1 MSHYELIGFDMDG
14 TILNSQKT
22 ISHRTLEAVNRA
34 ARMGKRVILSTGRCI
49 SELEEFRDVLANV
62 SHYVCESGALI
73 YDAVN
78 QSILHSETLPRD
90 LVEQVLETAAHE
102 DVMVYMMSGGQ
113 ALANASQVA
122 DTSHYHMGVYQEMM
136 DRVVNKTDDIAALYR
151 KHPFPV
157 EKLNL
162 FSASADIRERL
173 HSRICGLP
181 LAIAFAE
188 GASLEL
194 SPLNVSKASGLV
206 WLCGHLDIPLHQTII
221 VGDADNDARCF
232 RLPVSLLP
240 WAMPCRT

>member
-151 KHPFPV
+151 KHPLYAGFP
-157 EKLNL
+157 LL
-162 FSASADIRERL
+162 
-173 HSRICGLP
+173 LP
-181 LAIAFAE
+181 LR
-188 GASLEL
+188 
-194 SPLNVSKASGLV
+194 KA
-206 WLCGHLDIPLHQTII
+206 
-221 VGDADNDARCF
+221 
-232 RLPVSLLP
+232 LP
-240 WAMPCRT
+240 WSCPPLM